1 MKKKH
6 GGMTLFESLMA
17 VAIAGLVMASFLV
30 PAPAQ
35 ALDLSKPLG
44 LGDEK
49 TFVIDGE
56 IIAGKTFSSSYD
68 VADDI
73 ETVML
78 TSKQHEWHIQ
88 SEIGLKF
95 FDVVRPYW
103 KYTTVTGIYNEDEL
117 GVDVMFPVLG
127 LDIGVRGA
135 YIARDDYK
143 IAESEYWFSGV
154 RLRF

>member
-1 MKKKH
+1 MQKKRGDDLK
-6 GGMTLFESLMA
+6 GFLLL
-17 VAIAGLVMASFLV
+17 LVLIGIFCALLV
-30 PAPAQ
+30 FPVRAQ

-49 TFVIDGE
+49 TFVLDGE
-56 IIAGKTFSSSYD
+56 FTMGKTFSSSYD

-73 ETVML
+73 EMVSL